1 MKPPWLL
8 ASTLRGGFLDDL
20 GAVAFDRVLS
30 AIFSRLPCSLDALN
44 KDLRENLRTGQPM
57 GDTFGARLR
66 RLREE
71 RGFSVPELASAVGSS
86 EGTIRQLESGQV
98 KNPAFVLGL
107 RLATKLTVDPYYLAL
122 GEGFDM
128 LERFDLMD
136 RRIAALESA
145 ANIKPRP

>member
-1 MKPPWLL
+1 
-8 ASTLRGGFLDDL
+8 
-20 GAVAFDRVLS
+20 
-30 AIFSRLPCSLDALN
+30 
-44 KDLRENLRTGQPM
+44 M